1 MMNGA
6 RWFIVIV
13 LLLTVG
19 LVVVPYVMRQNQA
32 NHTPGLTVLVDGK
45 RAGQR
50 ITIKV
55 DDTVYQCK
63 KGICALPSYR
73 NTHGNKFTIAK
84 LTDQRELLWVIDA
97 TDVLKKFDRSDM
109 TITVD
114 TANSTV
120 IQVDSLQADT
130 NTTTE
135 QPLTLANLGV
145 NLNVDENTVKIIG
158 VIMVVATIVIG
169 LKFMSAGGAHH

>member
-1 MMNGA
+1 MNGA
-6 RWFIVIV
+6 RWFIVLV

-19 LVVVPYVMRQNQA
+19 LVVIPYVMRQNQA

-45 RAGQR
+45 RAGQS

-73 NTHGNKFTIAK
+73 NTNGSKFTIAK
-84 LTDQRELLWVIDA
+84 LTDQRELVWVIDA
-97 TDVLKKFDRSDM
+97 TDILKKFDRSDM

-114 TANSTV
+114 TTNSSVT
-120 IQVDSLQADT
+120 QVDNLQADT

-135 QPLTLANLGV
+135 QPFTLASLGLH
-145 NLNVDENTVKIIG
+145 LNVDENTVKIIG
-158 VIMVVATIVIG
+158 VILVVVVILIG
-169 LKFMSAGGAHH
+169 MKFMSVGGAHH

>member
-1 MMNGA
+1 MTGA
-6 RWFIVIV
+6 RWFIVLV

-45 RAGQR
+45 RAGQS

-84 LTDQRELLWVIDA
+84 LTDQHELVWVIDA
-97 TDVLKKFDRSDM
+97 TAVLKKFDRSDM

-114 TANSTV
+114 TAHSTV
-120 IQVDSLQADT
+120 IQ

-135 QPLTLANLGV
+135 QPFTLASLGLNV
-145 NLNVDENTVKIIG
+145 NVDENTVKIIG
-158 VIMVVATIVIG
+158 VILVIGVIVIG
-169 LKFMSAGGAHH
+169 LKFMSVGGAHH